1 MLNIDRLN
9 EEERWLDLRDRM
21 GKLWAKYD
29 PLSHTLEMRR
39 GDVTVRFALGG
50 NGTQAEQRAQPEQRT
65 QAIREV
71 EGGVC
76 TRGPAC

>member
-1 MLNIDRLN
+1 MLNIDGLN

-50 NGTQAEQRAQPEQRT
+50 DGTQAEQRT
-65 QAIREV
+65 QAVRAEFR
-71 EGGVC
+71 EGGQEDGR
-76 TRGPAC
+76 TG

>member
-1 MLNIDRLN
+1 MLNIDGLN

-29 PLSHTLEMRR
+29 PLSQVLEMRR
-39 GDVTVRFALGG
+39 GDVTVRFAL
-50 NGTQAEQRAQPEQRT
+50 EVYRV

-71 EGGVC
+71 D
-76 TRGPAC
+76 TRQRGTDVLE

>member
-1 MLNIDRLN
+1 MLNIDGLN

-29 PLSHTLEMRR
+29 PLSQTLEMRR
-39 GDVTVRFALGG
+39 GDVTVRFAL
-50 NGTQAEQRAQPEQRT
+50 EVYRV

-71 EGGVC
+71 D
-76 TRGPAC
+76 TRQRGTDVLE

>member
-1 MLNIDRLN
+1 MLNIDGLN

-29 PLSHTLEMRR
+29 PLSQTLEMRR
-39 GDVTVRFALGG
+39 GDVTVRFAL
-50 NGTQAEQRAQPEQRT
+50 EVYRV

-71 EGGVC
+71 D
-76 TRGPAC
+76 TRQRGTDVLK